1 MEGWFQADQCGLDI
15 GEVHGKGPETKI
27 MKWWRWERVLKGLV
41 QKKDQSRYVFGLGPP
56 GKKFPEMPYC
66 VCVCVRVC
74 VCVCVR
80 LVTQMCLTLCHPM
93 DCSSPGSSVHGIL
106 QARILEWVAISF
118 FRGSSWPRNGT
129 GSPVLK
135 AYPLPSEPPGRPQDT
150 LLRSIQKDQ
159 QNYLLS
165 S

>member
-27 MKWWRWERVLKGLV
+27 MKSWRWERVLKGLG
-41 QKKDQSRYVFGLGPP
+41 QKKKQSRCVFGLGPP
-56 GKKFPEMPYC
+56 GKNFPEMPHCMY
-66 VCVCVRVC
+66 VCVCARALSYSDVSDSLWPV
-74 VCVCVR
+74 
-80 LVTQMCLTLCHPM
+80 
-93 DCSSPGSSVHGIL
+93 DCSPPGSSDHGIL

-118 FRGSSWPRNGT
+118 FRGSSWPRDGK
-129 GSPVLK
+129 GSPALK
-135 AYPLPSEPPGRPQDT
+135 AYPLPSEPPGRPQDA